1 MPKVVVIGESGQLAQ
16 SLRALSWP
24 SGFELS
30 FHGRRSLKGDVVPSA
45 FEGLLRAE
53 GAHLVLNAAAYTA
66 VDRAESEPEAAAALN
81 AELPRALAA
90 ACDAIDIPLLHVSTD
105 YVFDGRKGAPYVE
118 SDAPNPLSVYG
129 RTKLEGDRNLEH
141 AGLSRWAILRASWV
155 VSEIGETFLVK
166 VLRRARAGE
175 ALRVVDDQWG
185 CPTAA
190 SDLARAMQEA
200 GLRLLEGERAACGL
214 FNFCGASEMSWH
226 GLAERTLAAAQR
238 LGLKPASLQ
247 AIKTRGLNAPAQRP
261 AYSVLSCA
269 RIKQA
274 CGLSGAAIE
283 SELDRMVRSIMA
295 G

>member
-16 SLRALSWP
+16 SLRALPWP
-24 SGFELS
+24 SGFDLS
-30 FHGRRSLKGDVVPSA
+30 FHGRNRLEADVTPA
-45 FEGLLRAE
+45 LLEDLLRAE
-53 GAHLVLNAAAYTA
+53 RAHLVLNAAAYTA
-66 VDRAESEPEAAAALN
+66 VDRAESEPQAAATLN
-81 AELPRALAA
+81 AELPQSLAV
-90 ACDAIDIPLLHVSTD
+90 ACASIDIPLVHVSTD
-105 YVFDGRKGAPYVE
+105 YVFDGRKGTPYVE
-118 SDAPNPLSVYG
+118 ADAPDPLSVYG
-129 RTKLEGDRNLEH
+129 RTKLAGDRNLER
-141 AGLSRWAILRASWV
+141 AGLPRWAILRASWV
-155 VSEIGETFLVK
+155 VSGIGETFLVK

-190 SDLARAMQEA
+190 SDLARAMQDV

-226 GLAERTLAAAQR
+226 GLTERTLVAAER
-238 LGLKPASLQ
+238 LGLKPVPLH
-247 AIKTRGLNAPAQRP
+247 AIKTGDLNAPARRP

-269 RIKQA
+269 RIQQA

-283 SELDRMVRSIMA
+283 ANLERIVRSIMA